1 MKLDIYENKKIVKTY
16 EASEYDLMFGTLEDV
31 AEAVK
36 IDELQTGS
44 DVEIIKLVGKAVMT
58 SMDTV
63 KGFLM
68 DIFDGITEDEI
79 RRAKVSDIAVVL
91 LDVVK
96 YTILRL
102 RSLNS
107 KN

>member
-1 MKLDIYENKKIVKTY
+1 MKLDIYDKKKVVKTY

-36 IDELQTGS
+36 LDELKTGT
-44 DVEIIKLVGKAVMT
+44 DVEIIKLVGNTVLT

-68 DIFDGITEDEI
+68 DIFDGITDDEI
-79 RRAKVSDIAVVL
+79 RRAKVSDIAVVIF
-91 LDVVK
+91 DVVK
-96 YTILRL
+96 YTIVRL
-102 RSLNS
+102 KSLNS